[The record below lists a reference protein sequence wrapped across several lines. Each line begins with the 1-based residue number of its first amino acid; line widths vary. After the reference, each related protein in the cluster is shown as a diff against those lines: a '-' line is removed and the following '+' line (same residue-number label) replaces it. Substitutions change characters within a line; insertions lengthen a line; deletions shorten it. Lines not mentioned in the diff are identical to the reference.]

1 MIQKLHIEKFRGFQN
16 VDCELGS
23 QITAIAGQ
31 NGTQKTVLLGILSQP
46 FSLTDGENPMKGET
60 PLCGGNY
67 KSAFGDKFKFSP
79 EFDIPKG
86 HEWTLYV
93 DGNEPFT
100 LESIPREKGSGKVR
114 FYRKGDHSK
123 GAGYLQYP
131 VIYLSLKRLL
141 PIGEDNNLKESDKVQ
156 LEPEEIQEF
165 KLLHKKILIS
175 QDKVETPQYIESSNK
190 NTLGVNTDLYDWR
203 LNSAGQ
209 DNLGKIV
216 LALLSFKR
224 LHTKYKDD
232 YKGGILAID
241 ELDSALYP
249 ASQMKLFEILRHYAA
264 KYNIQVIFTTH
275 SLSLLEEACKQY
287 EISQQH
293 NNSKGQVQVLYLEK
307 EDGQVVLTSVKNYQT
322 IKNRLNA
329 TTGINPPKKLTVY
342 TEDEEGA
349 IFAKNLMPHKWRSK
363 FNFETCSMGCTSY
376 ITLIEKKI
384 PAFQLPQA
392 FIILDGDA
400 SEKVKKI
407 RWGKLRATKNV
418 ICLPGAT
425 SPERELA
432 AFLSDTDKIK
442 DANPFWKSLNNDY
455 SRQVCFRDFSIE
467 EIQVDRNKAKEWFK
481 SQTPLWGKQ
490 SNKAI
495 ALWAQA
501 HQEEVTAFQ
510 EELKAAYNV
519 FAVAYEL
526 EEIE

>member
-16 VDCELGS
+16 VDCTLGS

-46 FSLTDGENPMKGET
+46 FSITDGENPMKGET

-67 KSAFGDKFKFSP
+67 KSAFADKFKFSP

-93 DGNEPFT
+93 DGNDPFT
-100 LESIPREKGSGKVR
+100 LESIPRSGSGNVR
-114 FYRKGDHSK
+114 FYRKGDHRK

-131 VIYLSLKRLL
+131 VIYLSLKRLF
-141 PIGEDNNLKESDKVQ
+141 PIGEDNNIKESDKVQ
-156 LEPEEIQEF
+156 LTPEEIQEF
-165 KLLHKKILIS
+165 KTLHKKILIS
-175 QDKVETPQYIESSNK
+175 QDKVDTPQYIESSNK

-224 LHTKYKDD
+224 LHTKYGAD

-249 ASQMKLFEILRHYAA
+249 ASQMKLFEELRHYAA

-287 EISQQH
+287 EESQKH
-293 NNSKGQVQVLYLEK
+293 GNAKGTIQVLYLEK
-307 EDGQVVLTSVKNYQT
+307 EDGQVKLTNIKSYQT
-322 IKNRLNA
+322 IKNRLNVS
-329 TTGINPPKKLTVY
+329 TGINPPKKLTVY

-349 IFAKNLMPHKWRSK
+349 IFAKNLMPYKWRSK
-363 FNFETCSMGCTSY
+363 FSFETCTMGCDAY
-376 ITLIEKKI
+376 LTLIDKKI

-392 FIILDGDA
+392 CIILDGDA
-400 SEKVKKI
+400 DAKVKKI
-407 RWGKLRATKNV
+407 RWGKLVTAKNV
-418 ICLPGAT
+418 ICLPGST

-432 AFLSDTDKIK
+432 AFLADSDAIK
-442 DANPFWKSLNNDY
+442 DAHPFWKSLNSDY
-455 SRQVCFRDFSIE
+455 SRQVCFRDQTIE
-467 EIQVDRNKAKEWFK
+467 EIQADRNKAKAWFK
-481 SQTPLWGKQ
+481 GQTPIWGKQ

-495 ALWAQA
+495 ALWAES
-501 HQEEVTAFQ
+501 HQEEIAGFQ
-510 EELKAAYNV
+510 EELKEAYNV
-519 FAVAYEL
+519 FARAFEL
-526 EEIE
+526 EEID

>member
-67 KSAFGDKFKFSP
+67 KSAFADKFKFSP
-79 EFDIPKG
+79 EFDKPKT
-86 HEWTLYV
+86 HEWTIYV
-93 DGNEPFT
+93 DDEPFT
-100 LESIPREKGSGKVR
+100 LESIPRDKENIRFWRKGDREKGS
-114 FYRKGDHSK
+114 
-123 GAGYLQYP
+123 GYLQYP

-141 PIGEDNNLKESDKVQ
+141 PIGEDVRLKESDKVQ
-156 LEPEEIQEF
+156 LTDDEIQEF

-175 QDKVETPQYIESSNK
+175 QDKVDTPKYIESANK

-241 ELDSALYP
+241 EMDSALYP
-249 ASQMKLFEILRHYAA
+249 ASQIKLFEVLRHYAA

-307 EDGQVVLTSVKNYQT
+307 EDGQVVLTSVKSYQT

-349 IFAKNLMPHKWRSK
+349 IFAKNLMPYKWRSK

-376 ITLIEKKI
+376 ITLVEKKI

-392 FIILDGDA
+392 CIILDGDA
-400 SEKVKKI
+400 SANVKKI
-407 RWGKLRATKNV
+407 RWGKLGTTKNV
-418 ICLPGAT
+418 ICLPGAS

-455 SRQVCFRDFSIE
+455 SRQVCFRDFTIE